1 MNKRLLII
9 FTFFVVTYLI
19 NPGHS
24 ASATKGD
31 INNNLKEYLSAYDIT
46 FLITAD
52 LNNDGK
58 EEKVTIYRQWD
69 EENPDHSDDQWHI
82 LCIFDDK
89 GNVLHMTDISYFQEV
104 ISFAVKDNNKDGLK
118 EVIIKLE
125 ETQCWDAKTQVYG
138 WEKGSY
144 GFVGEFENIDNRR

>member
-46 FLITAD
+46 FLIKAD

-69 EENPDHSDDQWHI
+69 EENPDYSDDQWHI
-82 LCIFDDK
+82 LCIFDNK
-89 GNVLHMTDISYFQEV
+89 GNILYMKDVSYFQEV
-104 ISFAVKDNNKDGLK
+104 TSFSVKDRDNDGLK
-118 EVIIKLE
+118 EVIVSLE
-125 ETQCWDAKTQVYG
+125 AAQCWDAKTQVYG
-138 WEKGSY
+138 WEGDSY
-144 GFVGEFENIDNRR
+144 RFMGESS